1 MLSMSSAATQAGVS
15 KATIHRAIKSGK
27 LSATRRDDG
36 SYEIDPAELFRV
48 YAPGKRLDPTSMRR
62 AETPDETANAA
73 ALEAENRLLRER
85 VDELKADRDELKV
98 DRDAWRQQAERL
110 ALSAPTT
117 NSGFLGLFRRR

>member
-1 MLSMSSAATQAGVS
+1 
-15 KATIHRAIKSGK
+15 
-27 LSATRRDDG
+27 
-36 SYEIDPAELFRV
+36 
-48 YAPGKRLDPTSMRR
+48 MRR